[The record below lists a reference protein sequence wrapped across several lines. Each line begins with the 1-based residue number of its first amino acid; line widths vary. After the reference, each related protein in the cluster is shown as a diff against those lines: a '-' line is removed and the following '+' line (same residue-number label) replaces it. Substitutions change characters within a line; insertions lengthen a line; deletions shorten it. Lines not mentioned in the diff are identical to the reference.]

1 LAPRVLVIPGLDGDP
16 SLVGAAAAN
25 LFPGM
30 RAVPFGH
37 RTDAMV
43 DGVDGLADRA
53 LATLDR
59 DGCSD
64 APTFVCGES
73 FGGTVAL
80 TLARRHPTRVSGLI
94 LLSAFGRY
102 PLVTSWSGRW
112 SLHIWHALGDVGV
125 QRLLRLWRFLSLP
138 CALGLLHSRYF
149 ARLYLS
155 RPLPHLPGYRTKWE
169 VSFGFD
175 ARPWLDSIGC
185 PTFVLT
191 GTFNPIVPICAGH
204 ELAELIPNARL
215 HRLSGGHLVH
225 VARASEAG
233 RLIADWVRDSL

>member
-1 LAPRVLVIPGLDGDP
+1 VLVIPGLDGDP
-16 SLVGAAAAN
+16 SLVGAAAAH

-30 RAVPFGH
+30 RVLPFGH
-37 RTDAMV
+37 RTDAMA

-53 LATLDR
+53 LATLDG
-59 DGCSD
+59 DGSSD

-80 TLARRHPTRVSGLI
+80 TLARRHPTRVRGLI

-102 PLVTSWSGRW
+102 PFVTSWSGRW
-112 SLHIWHALGDVGV
+112 SLRVWHALGDVGG

-138 CALGLLHSRYF
+138 CALGLVHSRDL

-175 ARPWLDSIGC
+175 ARPWLGSIGC

-191 GTFNPIVPICAGH
+191 GTFDPIVPTRAGL

-233 RLIADWVRDSL
+233 RLIADWVQDSLYLV